1 MKYGQVPTVKVYYS
15 ISEVSERTGIPSH
28 MLRFWENVFPM
39 LRPKKNRGGNRAYRQ
54 RDIELVQRI
63 QQLVLEEK
71 YTYEGA
77 LQKIRPGELLPI
89 AAPAVPVPLPR
100 KVPDPNVLRS
110 LRAELL
116 QTLAML
122 KETPQPR

>member
-63 QQLVLEEK
+63 KQLVLEEK

-89 AAPAVPVPLPR
+89 AAPAVPLAR
-100 KVPDPNVLRS
+100 KIPDPAVLRS

>member
-54 RDIELVQRI
+54 RDIELVLRI
-63 QQLVLEEK
+63 KQLVLEEK
-71 YTYEGA
+71 FTYEGA
-77 LQKIRPGELLPI
+77 LQKIRPGELQPI
-89 AAPAVPVPLPR
+89 AAPAVPLPR